1 VLRSLLAAPT
11 ALQRQLAPFPP
22 GGPAGHLSVP
32 TLRHVEPRMTS
43 TDLRPLSIG
52 EILDTSFQLY
62 RRYFVTLATIGVLCT
77 AVPLM
82 LDVYVEASGGRIAHL
97 GLAVGS
103 AVLLLMLNSVATA
116 ATVFVVSEGYLGRE
130 VGAGDALRRAAPFAW
145 RLILAQI
152 LYSTLAFFGAL
163 LFIIPGIIVVVG
175 MALTAPAL
183 VVEDLSS
190 TAALGRSW
198 SLTKGA
204 RWKMIGIFIPLF
216 LLLVVPMISITV
228 VVGVVATIVGL
239 DAGGDST
246 TIGVLGAALAGLVQM
261 LVYPIFNCALTV
273 AYYDQRIRKE
283 GFDLE
288 LLAAR
293 LRAA

>member
-1 VLRSLLAAPT
+1 MSNA
-11 ALQRQLAPFPP
+11 
-22 GGPAGHLSVP
+22 
-32 TLRHVEPRMTS
+32 E
-43 TDLRPLSIG
+43 LRPLSIG

-77 AVPLM
+77 AIPLM
-82 LDVYVEASGGRIAHL
+82 LDVYVEASGGRLAHIW
-97 GLAVGS
+97 LALGS
-103 AVLLLMLNSVATA
+103 AVLLLVLNSVATA

-130 VGAGDALRRAAPFAW
+130 VGAAEALQRATPFAG
-145 RLILAQI
+145 RLIVAQI
-152 LYSTLAFFGAL
+152 LYTLLAFVGAL
-163 LFIIPGIIVVVG
+163 FFIIPGIIILVG
-175 MALTAPAL
+175 LSLTAPAL
-183 VVEDLSS
+183 VVENLSS

-198 SLTKGA
+198 ALTKGA
-204 RWKMIGIFIPLF
+204 RWKMVGIFIPLF
-216 LLLVVPMISITV
+216 LLLVIPMIGVTFL
-228 VVGVVATIVGL
+228 VGLMAAIVGL
-239 DAGGDST
+239 DAGADSA

-261 LVYPIFNCALTV
+261 LVYPIFNCALTI